1 MTNLAATSAPPSTTR
16 PATHM
21 LTCSLAAARR
31 VVLVTLRNPSLIVMS
46 VVQSVVFLLIFR
58 YVFGGAITPGTLSY
72 VNFMVPGVLTVTVL
86 FAVMGVGTAVAGDVD
101 AGVIDRFRSLPMPS
115 PVALYGRAAGEHLL
129 TTLTLLITT
138 AVAFAIGFRIHNG
151 WGIVGLLGLCML
163 AAVAFTWVFIAV
175 GLAAGNVQAAQG
187 AGFLVLPLSFVS
199 SAYVPVTSMPGW
211 LQTFAMHQ
219 PVTVLVEAN
228 RYLTQGDAA
237 LAGLGH
243 SGGYYVIAAVAWCV
257 GILAVA
263 QAGAL
268 ALFRRR

>member
-1 MTNLAATSAPPSTTR
+1 MTALAATNALPTTTK

-21 LTCSLAAARR
+21 FACSLAAAKR
-31 VVLVTLRNPSLIVMS
+31 VVLITVRNPSLIVMS

-58 YVFGGAITPGTLSY
+58 YVFGGAITSGTLSY
-72 VNFMVPGVLTVTVL
+72 VNFMVPGILTVTVL
-86 FAVMGVGTAVAGDVD
+86 FAVMGVGTAVAGEVG
-101 AGVIDRFRSLPMPS
+101 AGALDRFRSLPMPS
-115 PVALYGRAAGEHLL
+115 AVVLYGRAAGQHLL
-129 TTLTLLITT
+129 TTLTLLVTT
-138 AVAFAIGFRIHNG
+138 AVAFAVGFRVHNG
-151 WGIVGLLGLCML
+151 WGMIGLLGLCML

-199 SAYVPVTSMPGW
+199 SAYVPIASMPGW

-219 PVTVLVEAN
+219 PITVFIEAN

-237 LAGLGH
+237 LAELGH
-243 SGGYYVIAAVAWCV
+243 SGGYYVIVAVVWCV

-263 QAGAL
+263 QATAL